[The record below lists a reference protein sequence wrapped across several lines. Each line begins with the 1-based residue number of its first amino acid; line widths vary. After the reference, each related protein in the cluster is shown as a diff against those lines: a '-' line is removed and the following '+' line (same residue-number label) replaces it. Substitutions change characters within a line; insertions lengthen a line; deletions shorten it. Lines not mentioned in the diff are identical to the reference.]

1 MSDYTD
7 ALRRELGYYEKQG
20 KDARADEVR
29 AELARAERADAAAA
43 RAEEAAKPDDDVEE
57 PSAPAKATGRSLRRG
72 KETAVAAPAETT
84 AETGAGEEPQPE
96 PETDEA

>member
-43 RAEEAAKPDDDVEE
+43 RAEEAAKPDVEE
-57 PSAPAKATGRSLRRG
+57 PAAPAKATGRSLRRG